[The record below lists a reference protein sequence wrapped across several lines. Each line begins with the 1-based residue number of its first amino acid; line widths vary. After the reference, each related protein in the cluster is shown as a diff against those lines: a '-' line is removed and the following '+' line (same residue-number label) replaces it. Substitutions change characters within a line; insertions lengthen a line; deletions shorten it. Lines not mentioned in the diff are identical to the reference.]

1 MVNSARANPELRVVG
16 AHLGSMADYLED
28 LAAHLDTYPN
38 FVMDTA
44 GRLRSLTFQPRDK
57 VRAFILKYQDRVLHG
72 TDLHFFQEQRTLR
85 RRSRGKTNMPWIGA
99 ISPLTRLFEYLGN
112 KVEGLNLPRPVL
124 KKLYH
129 DNAVRWIP
137 GVDASPRSET
147 GIIPDADL
155 LRRSL
160 PCRVI

>member
-1 MVNSARANPELRVVG
+1 
-16 AHLGSMADYLED
+16 
-28 LAAHLDTYPN
+28 
-38 FVMDTA
+38 
-44 GRLRSLTFQPRDK
+44 
-57 VRAFILKYQDRVLHG
+57 VRAFILKHQDRVLYG
-72 TDLHFFQEQRTLR
+72 TDLHFFSGTTDSAAAQSWENQY
-85 RRSRGKTNMPWIGA
+85 
-99 ISPLTRLFEYLGN
+99 PLDWRYFATDDTFEYLGN

-155 LRRSL
+155 LPRSL